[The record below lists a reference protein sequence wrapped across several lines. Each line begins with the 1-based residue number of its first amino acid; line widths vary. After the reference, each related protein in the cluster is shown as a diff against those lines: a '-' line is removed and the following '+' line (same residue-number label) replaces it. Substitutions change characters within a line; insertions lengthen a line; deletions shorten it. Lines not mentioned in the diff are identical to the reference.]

1 MAMINPETLEI
12 PPIVYR
18 KPEHLLAPHG
28 TPARARYHLR
38 HEGKGYVCEQGCR
51 EAEARRV
58 AAYQALIASIGHNLG
73 GRWPSGARSE

>member
-1 MAMINPETLEI
+1 MAMINTETLEI

-18 KPEHLLAPHG
+18 KPEWKLARHG

-38 HEGKGYVCEQGCR
+38 HEGKGYVCSYGCR

-58 AAYQALIASIGHNLG
+58 ADYKERVSKLGHKLG
-73 GRWPSGARSE
+73 GRWPR